1 MVARRVRSTPVI
13 PTARRAPHR
22 SSNASFPSTLPSPLP
37 SLDRNDSLSSTPILS
52 PSPEI
57 LLEVFAGFLISLL
70 GTVTSVPPLGIVRG
84 NSHKKQNVNFVGP
97 PPSYRSRDFD
107 VFNHRL
113 APR

>member
-1 MVARRVRSTPVI
+1 MSAIIKIAGAAVLLHAAWATVQY
-13 PTARRAPHR
+13 
-22 SSNASFPSTLPSPLP
+22 
-37 SLDRNDSLSSTPILS
+37 RNDSLSSTPILS